1 VKKEPF
7 HKIITNWYSDHKR
20 DLPWR
25 NTHNPYYI
33 WLSEIMLQQTRVNQG
48 LPYYLAFTS
57 QFEDVFALAQAPEQ
71 EVLRLWQGLGYYS
84 RARNLHATAQYIAT
98 KLNGKFPSNYQDL
111 LSLKGVGQYT
121 AAAIAS
127 FAYDEKVAVVDGNVF
142 RVLARYFG
150 IDTDIASPAGAKQFT
165 LLANKLLPDTQA
177 ATYNQGIMEFG
188 ALQCTPK
195 NPSCHNCPL
204 QLTCFAY
211 QHEAQHL
218 LPVKIKKLKIKERF
232 FHYIIFEHQG
242 KQLLHERTDK
252 DIWKGLNDYYLIET
266 NQLMDLATLFEHN
279 HLLKITS
286 QNPHKIKMVSSTYRH
301 VLTHQKIQAQF
312 IVMETMEAIQLKD
325 YQYYT
330 PDEIETLA
338 KPVLLVNYINE
349 HPPCP

>member
-1 VKKEPF
+1 MKKEPF
-7 HKIITNWYSDHKR
+7 HKTITNWYTVHKR

-25 NTHNPYYI
+25 NTHNPYFI

-48 LPYYLAFTS
+48 LPYYLAFIS
-57 QFEDVFALAQAPEQ
+57 QFEDVFALAKAPEQ

-98 KLNGKFPSNYQDL
+98 KLQGKFPSNYHDL

-142 RVLARYFG
+142 RVLSRYFG

-165 LLANKLLPDTQA
+165 QLANELLPDQQA
-177 ATYNQGIMEFG
+177 DTYNQGIMEFG
-188 ALQCTPK
+188 ALQCTPQ
-195 NPSCHNCPL
+195 NPSCLNCPL

-211 QHEAQHL
+211 QHEAQDL

-266 NQLMDLATLFEHN
+266 HQLMDLATLCEHN
-279 HLLKITS
+279 ALLKIST
-286 QNPHKIKMVSSTYRH
+286 QHPHKIKLISTTYRH
-301 VLTHQKIQAQF
+301 VLTHQKINAQF
-312 IVMETMEAIQLKD
+312 IIIETSTAIEID
-325 YQYYT
+325 NYQYYNAV
-330 PDEIETLA
+330 EIETLA
-338 KPVLLVNYINE
+338 KPVLLVNFIND
-349 HPPCP
+349 HTPKS